1 MIAEPGMRLAVL
13 SGLLETVGLSLDLRG
28 RLPDL
33 AVVDALAIGLI
44 GQEVPT
50 TGTGYRVPR
59 YLYIPGVGTVVTF
72 VDPDTFGSDKFGRT
86 RNLPFWIQNFFE
98 INKLAVKNNFKTKI
112 ILKKYVP

>member
-50 TGTGYRVPR
+50 TGYRVPR
-59 YLYIPGVGTVVTF
+59 YLYVPGVGTVVTF

-86 RNLPFWIQNFFE
+86 RNLPFWIQNFVE
-98 INKLAVKNNFKTKI
+98 GNKLPVKNNFKT
-112 ILKKYVP
+112 ILFF